1 MKKFLAV
8 VPLVLVAA
16 SPVLAASDVGF
27 DVNINVGNKPKIVVP
42 APPPVV
48 VPAPPPVVVSAPPQ
62 VVIEE
67 PPVFIVPP
75 RLGFYVGVD
84 IPYDIFYISGRYY
97 LWQNNHWYRAPHYRG
112 PWKVATYQSLPPG
125 LRKHK
130 LERIRYYRDDEY
142 RVYRHDHD
150 RYKGRHFKPE
160 KEYKE
165 HRKEER
171 KRAKEEWKREKHE
184 YKEHG
189 KGRGHGRDD

>member
-1 MKKFLAV
+1 MKKFLAA
-8 VPLVLVAA
+8 VPLVLAVV

-27 DVNINVGNKPKIVVP
+27 DVNINVGNQPRVVIP
-42 APPPVV
+42 SPQ
-48 VPAPPPVVVSAPPQ
+48 PVVVSAPPR

-67 PPVFIVPP
+67 PPVFITPP

-97 LWQNNHWYRAPHYRG
+97 LWQDNYWYRAPHYRG
-112 PWKVATYQSLPPG
+112 PWAVVQYKSLPPG

-142 RVYRHDHD
+142 RVYRSDHDHY
-150 RYKGRHFKPE
+150 RGKRFKPE

-165 HRKEER
+165 RRKADKRRYKDEHKHR
-171 KRAKEEWKREKHE
+171 
-184 YKEHG
+184 G
-189 KGRGHGRDD
+189 KGKGHGHDD

>member
-8 VPLVLVAA
+8 VPLVLAA
-16 SPVLAASDVGF
+16 VSPALAASDVGF
-27 DVNINVGNKPKIVVP
+27 GVNINVGNQPN
-42 APPPVV
+42 VV
-48 VPAPPPVVVSAPPQ
+48 VPAPAPVVVVPAGPR

-67 PPVFIVPP
+67 PPVFITPP

-97 LWQNNHWYRAPHYRG
+97 LWEDSHWYRAPHYRG
-112 PWKVATYQSLPPG
+112 PWTGVKYKSLPPG

-142 RVYRHDHD
+142 RVYRQDHDHY
-150 RYKGRHFKPE
+150 RGKRFKPG

-165 HRKEER
+165 RRKED
-171 KRAKEEWKREKHE
+171 KRR
-184 YKEHG
+184 YKDEHKGHG
-189 KGRGHGRDD
+189 KGRGRGHDD

>member
-1 MKKFLAV
+1 MKKFLAGV
-8 VPLVLVAA
+8 FLFLAAA
-16 SPVLAASDVGF
+16 SPVLASSDVGF
-27 DVNINVGNKPKIVVP
+27 DVNINVGNRP
-42 APPPVV
+42 AVV
-48 VPAPPPVVVSAPPQ
+48 VPAPPVVVVPVAPR

-75 RLGFYVGVD
+75 GLGFYVGID

-97 LWQNNHWYRAPHYRG
+97 LWQDNYWYRAPHYRG
-112 PWKVATYQSLPPG
+112 PWTVVKYKHLPPG

-150 RYKGRHFKPE
+150 HYRGKRFKPG

-165 HRKEER
+165 YHKEE
-171 KRAKEEWKREKHE
+171 KRRYKDEHKHR
-184 YKEHG
+184 
-189 KGRGHGRDD
+189 GRGKDHGHDD

>member
-8 VPLVLVAA
+8 VPLVLAAA

-27 DVNINVGNKPKIVVP
+27 DVNINLGNRPG
-42 APPPVV
+42 VV
-48 VPAPPPVVVSAPPQ
+48 VPAPPAVVVPAGPR

-67 PPVFIVPP
+67 PPVFIIPP

-97 LWQNNHWYRAPHYRG
+97 LYQDNYWYRAPHYRG
-112 PWKVATYQSLPPG
+112 PWTVVQYKNLPPG

-142 RVYRHDHD
+142 RVYRMDHDHY
-150 RYKGRHFKPE
+150 RGKRFKPS
-160 KEYKE
+160 KEFKE
-165 HRKEER
+165 HRKEN
-171 KRAKEEWKREKHE
+171 KRH
-184 YKEHG
+184 YKDDHKGHG
-189 KGRGHGRDD
+189 KGHGRGHDD